1 MNNLP
6 CFSPPAGFE
15 IRVRGDDEGSAVRR
29 EGKGKA
35 VASGEWR
42 VSSESQRR
50 PHRADEA
57 RERNALRR
65 FFRLRGV
72 LMRSETQRA
81 RYPALLVCVVESD
94 GLQTARMGHAA
105 RFTLDEFWVDG
116 KGVAGELAVV

>member
-72 LMRSETQRA
+72 LMRSEAQRA
-81 RYPALLVCVVESD
+81 RYAGLLVCVVESD

-105 RFTLDEFWVDG
+105 RFCLG
-116 KGVAGELAVV
+116 